1 MGGEV
6 QAENRKI
13 ILIKKLLRYVTQN
26 IKCCRCDSRDAQVQ
40 RGAVRGG
47 SQSWAEPLRRPD
59 ADTYEAFQSTE
70 ELLHLRIR
78 TSSHFVSIHIT
89 LPTKKLIQFKSRHAS
104 LVLTAHSHPIYTN
117 TPIHYF
123 IK

>member
-1 MGGEV
+1 MCDTKC
-6 QAENRKI
+6 Q
-13 ILIKKLLRYVTQN
+13 

-40 RGAVRGG
+40 RGAIRGG
-47 SQSWAEPLRRPD
+47 SQSWAESLGRPD

-78 TSSHFVSIHIT
+78 TSSHFVSIHIP

>member
-1 MGGEV
+1 MCDTKC
-6 QAENRKI
+6 Q
-13 ILIKKLLRYVTQN
+13 

-78 TSSHFVSIHIT
+78 TSSHFVSIHLA
-89 LPTKKLIQFKSRHAS
+89 LPTKTLIEVKCRHAS
-104 LVLTAHSHPIYTN
+104 LVPTAHSHPIHTN
-117 TPIHYF
+117 TPIHDFYQVGF
-123 IK
+123 TM